1 MKILKLFS
9 FPFGAMGTAC
19 TLHIYCTRG
28 RANKVAGYAISEVL
42 RIEARYSRYRADSVL
57 SEINRAAASGAAIDV
72 DEETAGILDYAY
84 SCYRKS
90 GKLFDITSGILRR
103 AWNFSRPILPEQEEI
118 DKLLPLIGLEK
129 IIWAPPRLT
138 FTIPGME
145 LDFGG
150 ICKEYASDR
159 AANLCK
165 EQGIDHG
172 LVDLG
177 GDINVIGPNPGGEP
191 WHIDIRHPAIPD
203 TPIATLNVER
213 GSLATSGNYE
223 RYIDVDG
230 KRYCHILNPL
240 TGWPVRGLA
249 SVSVLAPQ
257 CLVAGS
263 VSTIAMLKEKDGIRW
278 LSEMGL
284 PHLWVGDDGETGK
297 ILPERL
303 LF

>member
-1 MKILKLFS
+1 MRTLKLFS
-9 FPFGAMGTAC
+9 FPFVAMGTSCA
-19 TLHIYCTRG
+19 LFIYSTRNK
-28 RANKVAGYAISEVL
+28 ANKAAKYAISEVL

-57 SEINRAAASGAAIDV
+57 SEINLAAEHGAAIDV
-72 DEETAGILDYAY
+72 DEETAGILDYAW

-90 GKLFDITSGILRR
+90 SKLFDITSGILRK
-103 AWNFSRPILPEQEEI
+103 AWNFSHPILPEQGTLDRI
-118 DKLLPLIGLEK
+118 LPLIGLEK
-129 IIWAPPRLT
+129 VIWEPPRLT

-159 AANLCK
+159 AAGICK

-177 GDINVIGPNPGGEP
+177 GDINVIGPNPNGEP
-191 WHIDIRHPAIPD
+191 WHIEIRNPAIPD
-203 TPIATLNVER
+203 TAITTIDVAR

-240 TGWPVRGLA
+240 TGWPVRGLS
-249 SVSVLAPQ
+249 SVSVLAQQ
-257 CLVAGS
+257 CIVAGS
-263 VSTIAMLKEKDGIRW
+263 VSTIAMLKGKDGIQW
-278 LSEMGL
+278 LSDIGL
-284 PHLWVGDDGETGK
+284 PHLWVDGDGAMGK
-297 ILPERL
+297 MLPEL
-303 LF
+303 ILF